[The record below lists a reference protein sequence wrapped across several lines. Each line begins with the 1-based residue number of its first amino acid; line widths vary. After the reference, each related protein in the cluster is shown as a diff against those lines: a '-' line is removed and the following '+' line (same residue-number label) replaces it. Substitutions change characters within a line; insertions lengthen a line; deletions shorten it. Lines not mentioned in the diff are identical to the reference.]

1 MAVVDN
7 GVCTRY
13 EGHIFMN
20 EMTYVFDILSTNLY
34 KYMGKT
40 RLLQV
45 LYMYYRSCVIYV
57 QDRCIIQYK
66 HVSI

>member
-20 EMTYVFDILSTNLY
+20 EMTYVFDILNTNLY

-45 LYMYYRSCVIYV
+45 LYNNSLNIVSCV
-57 QDRCIIQYK
+57 
-66 HVSI
+66 HLF

>member
-13 EGHIFMN
+13 EVHIFMN

-34 KYMGKT
+34 KYTGKT

-45 LYMYYRSCVIYV
+45 LYNNSITIVSCVHLV
-57 QDRCIIQYK
+57 
-66 HVSI
+66 

>member
-13 EGHIFMN
+13 EGHTFMN

-45 LYMYYRSCVIYV
+45 LYNNSINIVSCVHLV
-57 QDRCIIQYK
+57 
-66 HVSI
+66 

>member
-20 EMTYVFDILSTNLY
+20 EMTYVFDILNTNLY

-45 LYMYYRSCVIYV
+45 LYNNSINIVSCVHLV
-57 QDRCIIQYK
+57 
-66 HVSI
+66 

>member
-20 EMTYVFDILSTNLY
+20 EMTYIFDILSTYLY
-34 KYMGKT
+34 KYTGKT
-40 RLLQV
+40 RLLQI
-45 LYMYYRSCVIYV
+45 LYNNS
-57 QDRCIIQYK
+57 
-66 HVSI
+66 

>member
-20 EMTYVFDILSTNLY
+20 EMTYVFDILNTNLY

-45 LYMYYRSCVIYV
+45 LYNNSIHIVSCVNLF
-57 QDRCIIQYK
+57 
-66 HVSI
+66 

>member
-20 EMTYVFDILSTNLY
+20 EMTYVFDILNTNLY

-45 LYMYYRSCVIYV
+45 LYNNSINIVSCVNLF
-57 QDRCIIQYK
+57 
-66 HVSI
+66 

>member
-20 EMTYVFDILSTNLY
+20 EMTYVFDILNTNLY
-34 KYMGKT
+34 KYMGENP
-40 RLLQV
+40 
-45 LYMYYRSCVIYV
+45 
-57 QDRCIIQYK
+57 IITSTIQ
-66 HVSI
+66 

>member
-20 EMTYVFDILSTNLY
+20 EMTYVFDILNTNLY

-45 LYMYYRSCVIYV
+45 LYNNSINIVSCV
-57 QDRCIIQYK
+57 
-66 HVSI
+66 HLF

>member
-13 EGHIFMN
+13 EGHIFIN
-20 EMTYVFDILSTNLY
+20 EMTYVFDILSTTLY

-40 RLLQV
+40 RLLQ
-45 LYMYYRSCVIYV
+45 
-57 QDRCIIQYK
+57 DRCIIQYK
-66 HVSI
+66 MSLDYFHFF